1 MNTDSDIKA
10 ARARDWD
17 EVARLLPTLGHEAI
31 FAVTAQAAG
40 DLLAAV
46 DPRPGSRL
54 LDIGC
59 GPAAWASLVTDRGVQ
74 LVGLDLSHEMV
85 DTAAKRHPS
94 AEFRQGDAEALPFPD
109 RSFDGA
115 VCNYSING
123 LPHPERGV
131 AEALRVL
138 VPGGRY
144 AFVTWCVKE
153 GNDLFAVTRD
163 AVAKHVATPADEPRS
178 WAPADAEALLR
189 GAGFEHVSA
198 RVLPIAARV
207 TRREEVLH
215 LAYTTGRSLRLIR
228 SFGPELHR
236 KIEATLIDSA
246 ERFRRGD
253 VLELAMPS
261 VLAVGTRPSVRPDQV
276 RP

>member
-1 MNTDSDIKA
+1 MNTDKDIKA

-17 EVARLLPTLGHEAI
+17 EVARMLPDLGHEAI

-46 DPRPGSRL
+46 DPKPGGRL

-59 GPAAWASLVTDRGVQ
+59 GPAAWASLVTERGVQ
-74 LVGLDLSHEMV
+74 LVGMDLSHEMV
-85 DTAAKRHPS
+85 ETAAKRHPT
-94 AEFRQGDAEALPFPD
+94 AEFKQGDAEALPFDD

-123 LPHPERGV
+123 LPRPERGV

-138 VPGGRY
+138 KPGGRY

-153 GNDLFAVTRD
+153 GNDLFELTRK
-163 AVAKHVATPADEPRS
+163 AVATHVDTPADEPRA
-178 WAPADAEALLR
+178 WAPADAAALLE
-189 GAGFEHVSA
+189 GAGFTHVSA
-198 RVLPIAARV
+198 RILPIVARV
-207 TRREEVLH
+207 SRREEVLD

-228 SFGPELHR
+228 SFGPELQK
-236 KIEATLIDSA
+236 KIETTLLAST
-246 ERFRRGD
+246 EQYRRGD

-261 VLAVGTRPSVRPDQV
+261 VLAVGTRPA
-276 RP
+276 

>member
-1 MNTDSDIKA
+1 MNTASDIKA

-17 EVARLLPTLGHEAI
+17 EVARMLPDLGHEAI

-59 GPAAWASLVTDRGVQ
+59 GPAAWASLVAERGVQ
-74 LVGLDLSHEMV
+74 LVGMDLSQEMV
-85 DTAAKRHPS
+85 ETARKRHPT
-94 AEFRQGDAEALPFPD
+94 ATFEQGDAEALPFAD
-109 RSFDGA
+109 HSFDCA

-138 VPGGRY
+138 RPGGRY

-153 GNDLFAVTRD
+153 GNDLFEITRK
-163 AVAKHVATPADEPRS
+163 AVAAHVETPADEPRA

-189 GAGFEHVSA
+189 GAGFTHVLA
-198 RVLPIAARV
+198 RVLPIVARV
-207 TRREEVLH
+207 SRPEEVLD

-228 SFGPELHR
+228 SFGPELQR
-236 KIEATLIDSA
+236 KIEATLVEST
-246 ERFRRGD
+246 EVFRRGD

-261 VLAVGTRPSVRPDQV
+261 VLAVGTRPT
-276 RP
+276 